1 MNPIMVATAPPW
13 RTASSTS
20 SNARAEI
27 STPAPNAMI
36 PAMILGGTRTHQA
49 IAAPMTSAPP
59 ATRPHSPAS
68 SHVGICFLLLLPDR
82 AAPVGPRSGPPRRS
96 PAELQDDLDVVVV
109 LERRE
114 RLDQHRSVRLRR
126 LRNIPHLRRVLDP
139 WSDRRR
145 LHNICVPAIN

>member
-59 ATRPHSPAS
+59 AIRPHSPAC
-68 SHVGICFLLLLPDR
+68 SHVGIRFLLLLPDR
-82 AAPVGPRSGPPRRS
+82 AAAVGPRSGPPRRS

-109 LERRE
+109 ALERPLVPQHQVVVTRRSLPVVPVDDLVVRAADPHRE
-114 RLDQHRSVRLRR
+114 
-126 LRNIPHLRRVLDP
+126 
-139 WSDRRR
+139 
-145 LHNICVPAIN
+145 